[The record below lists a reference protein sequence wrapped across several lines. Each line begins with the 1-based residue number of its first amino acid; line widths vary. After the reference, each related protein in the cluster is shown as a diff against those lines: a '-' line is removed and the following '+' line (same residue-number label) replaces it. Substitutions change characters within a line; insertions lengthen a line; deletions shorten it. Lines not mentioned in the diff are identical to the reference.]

1 MRSQRIVFTAY
12 LVVILG
18 GLLYFAA
25 LGVSHR

>member
-12 LVVILG
+12 LMVILA

-25 LGVSHR
+25 LGLAHR

>member
-12 LVVILG
+12 LVVIIA

-25 LGVSHR
+25 LGVTHR